1 MEKLYWAELRKA
13 IAQRINADEKE
24 VGQFM
29 NALAP
34 AIIKALQEDRQV
46 RISNF
51 GTFKLQTIAPRKS
64 VNVAT
69 GESFTLPG
77 YDKLSF
83 TPESSVK
90 ELISNLNSA
99 QVKNEGAPMTSD
111 ETPLKKLGEQA
122 TEIVGILNDLGQSP
136 EGEKVPEEPKTEEP
150 VVEEPV
156 VEKPVAEEPVVKEPV
171 VEEPKPE
178 EPVKTD
184 IPEPIVF
191 TSSSKPKHED
201 NTGGDKPKKNRTW
214 LVVGITVLIFAALLA
229 LAFLYAGNRFVAWVE
244 NLHQK
249 LNDTTAV
256 VAPETDV
263 IVDADDSMN
272 DAAASEE
279 DSQQTVAESTLP
291 YPCEYK
297 EFIAQEY
304 LPKGSR
310 LAWLA
315 RKYYNER
322 DLWVF
327 IYEANKDVVEHP
339 SLIEVGTLI
348 KIPKLPQELRDLSN
362 PEARALVDRLAEEYK
377 KL

>member
-1 MEKLYWAELRKA
+1 MEKLYWAELRKE
-13 IAQRINADEKE
+13 IAQRINAEEKE

-77 YDKLSF
+77 YDKLTF

-90 ELISNLNSA
+90 ELLGNLNGTA
-99 QVKNEGAPMTSD
+99 APSSKTED
-111 ETPLKKLGEQA
+111 NATPLQKLGEQA
-122 TEIVGILNDLGQSP
+122 NEIVGILNDLGQNP
-136 EGEKVPEEPKTEEP
+136 EKPEETTVEENKPEEPVIEEP
-150 VVEEPV
+150 VTET
-156 VEKPVAEEPVVKEPV
+156 PVAEEPVIEEPIA
-171 VEEPKPE
+171 EEPKE
-178 EPVKTD
+178 EPKETNMSEENN
-184 IPEPIVF
+184 IQEPFVF
-191 TSSSKPKHED
+191 TSSSKKEE
-201 NTGGDKPKKNRTW
+201 KKKDGKKGRTW
-214 LVVGITVLIFAALLA
+214 LVVGITVLIFAILAA
-229 LAFLYAGNRFVAWVE
+229 LAFLFLGNRFVEWVE
-244 NLHQK
+244 DLQNRMT
-249 LNDTTAV
+249 DTTTV

-263 IVDADDSMN
+263 ITDDITSDEQMTDDSN
-272 DAAASEE
+272 LSVV
-279 DSQQTVAESTLP
+279 SSSLP
-291 YPCEYK
+291 YPYEYK
-297 EFIAQEY
+297 EFIAKEY
-304 LPKGSR
+304 LPEGSR

-327 IYEANKDVVEHP
+327 IYEANKNVIAHP

-348 KIPKLPQELRDLSN
+348 RIPKLPKELRDLSN
-362 PEARALVDRLAEEYK
+362 PELRELVDRLAEEYK
-377 KL
+377 QL